1 MDRVERPMTNI
12 HPTAVVDPGARIAAG
27 ARIGPYCVVGGK
39 VELGEDVE
47 LVAHVVV
54 AGRTGIGDG
63 TRIFPFASIG
73 HQPQDLKYKGE
84 DSTLVIGK
92 RNIIREHVTM
102 NPGTAGGG
110 MTTRVGDDCL
120 FAASA
125 HVAHDCRVGNHVI
138 MTNNATLGGH
148 VVLGD
153 HVIISGLSAVHQFVR
168 VGPHA
173 FVGGMTGVERDVIP
187 YGMVMGDRARL
198 VGLNI
203 VGLQRRGFSR
213 DDIQALHS
221 AYDMLFAQDN
231 GTLAERVAAVAER
244 FAGVGPV
251 REIVEFVR
259 AENSRGLVQPK
270 SGNGA

>member
-1 MDRVERPMTNI
+1 MTNI
-12 HPTAVVDPGARIAAG
+12 HPTAVVEAGARIAAS
-27 ARIGPYCVVGGK
+27 ARIGPYCVVGAK
-39 VELGEDVE
+39 VEIGEDVE

-54 AGRTGIGDG
+54 AGRTSIGAG

-84 DSTLVIGK
+84 DTALVIGQ
-92 RNIIREHVTM
+92 RNVIREHVTM

-110 MTTRVGDDCL
+110 AVTRVGDGCL
-120 FAASA
+120 FMASA
-125 HVAHDCRVGNHVI
+125 HVAHDCILGNNVI
-138 MTNNATLGGH
+138 MANNATLAGH
-148 VVLGD
+148 VVIGDFAFLG
-153 HVIISGLSAVHQFVR
+153 GLSAVHQFVR
-168 VGPHA
+168 IGPH
-173 FVGGMTGVERDVIP
+173 VMIGGLTGVERDVIP
-187 YGMVMGDRARL
+187 YGSVMGDRARL

-213 DDIQALHS
+213 EDIQALRS

-244 FAGVGPV
+244 FAEVRPV
-251 REIVEFVR
+251 REIIEFVR

-270 SGNGA
+270 SGNGG

>member
-1 MDRVERPMTNI
+1 MTNI
-12 HPTAVVDPGARIAAG
+12 HPTAVVEAGARIAAS
-27 ARIGPYCVVGGK
+27 ARIGPYCVVGAK
-39 VELGEDVE
+39 VEIGEDVE

-54 AGRTGIGDG
+54 AGRTSIGAG

-84 DSTLVIGK
+84 DTALVIGQ
-92 RNIIREHVTM
+92 RNVIREHVTM

-110 MTTRVGDDCL
+110 AVTRVGDGCL
-120 FAASA
+120 FMASA
-125 HVAHDCRVGNHVI
+125 HVAHDCILGNNVI
-138 MTNNATLGGH
+138 MANNATLAGH
-148 VVLGD
+148 VVIGDFAFLG
-153 HVIISGLSAVHQFVR
+153 GLSAVHQFVR
-168 VGPHA
+168 IGPH
-173 FVGGMTGVERDVIP
+173 VMIGGLTGVERDVIP
-187 YGMVMGDRARL
+187 YGSVMGDRARL

-213 DDIQALHS
+213 EDIQALRS

-244 FAGVGPV
+244 FTEVRPV
-251 REIVEFVR
+251 REIIEFVR

-270 SGNGA
+270 SGNGG